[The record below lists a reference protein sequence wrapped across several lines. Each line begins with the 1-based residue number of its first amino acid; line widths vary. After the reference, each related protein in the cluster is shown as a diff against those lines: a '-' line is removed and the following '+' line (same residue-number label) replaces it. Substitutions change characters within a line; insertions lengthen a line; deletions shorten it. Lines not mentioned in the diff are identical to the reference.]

1 MRNEYLIERFL
12 GELRKKTTRK
22 YPFADHVTNIHKG
35 LQGEGVEASRTQVR
49 DALVEAVQHRALRRC
64 KRDDSR
70 VLGKVAKYQAI
81 MPLARLYEV
90 FRPWIE
96 EGTIPPLELL
106 KWEAGATK
114 MKKLTIRTLANNIY
128 KRLRKIK
135 VSMTQ
140 AQVAK
145 ALLAGLQA
153 RIGSRP
159 TAGELDALEGDFHV
173 SLTEAQR
180 YEVLGP
186 ALKEGSIRLL
196 SLLKQGK
203 KATKRK
209 GKLPGC
215 LSQQVRNVRKRL
227 RKVEVAVTQAQAKSR
242 LGAELKHAVDAY
254 PFRGLPISSWGT
266 SNKGLHYQAYK
277 PRIEDGTITQEMLFE
292 LEKGATKMKKAS
304 FNEIV
309 RSVQRHLVK
318 NEIDRDCRTELLK
331 GLVDKNV
338 GAERVRE
345 QMRRLQGGFCMGAGN
360 VAKTLTA
367 GLPPGQIEPRFQVR
381 SELWAD
387 KEKEP
392 DPLRQ
397 LRKVYRGLRDE
408 EDEEEPQYRQLYRW
422 FRRELGGKG
431 DVGPQLVDFRLT
443 KRVEIRI
450 GEPLRA
456 VRARVLATVDTSA
469 VNKHQFLQTDPMY

>member
-1 MRNEYLIERFL
+1 M
-12 GELRKKTTRK
+12 
-22 YPFADHVTNIHKG
+22 
-35 LQGEGVEASRTQVR
+35 
-49 DALVEAVQHRALRRC
+49 
-64 KRDDSR
+64 
-70 VLGKVAKYQAI
+70 
-81 MPLARLYEV
+81 
-90 FRPWIE
+90 
-96 EGTIPPLELL
+96 
-106 KWEAGATK
+106 
-114 MKKLTIRTLANNIY
+114 
-128 KRLRKIK
+128 
-135 VSMTQ
+135 
-140 AQVAK
+140 
-145 ALLAGLQA
+145 
-153 RIGSRP
+153 
-159 TAGELDALEGDFHV
+159 
-173 SLTEAQR
+173 
-180 YEVLGP
+180 
-186 ALKEGSIRLL
+186 
-196 SLLKQGK
+196 
-203 KATKRK
+203 
-209 GKLPGC
+209 
-215 LSQQVRNVRKRL
+215 
-227 RKVEVAVTQAQAKSR
+227 TQAQAKSR

-266 SNKGLHYQAYK
+266 SNKGLLYQAYK

-345 QMRRLQGGFCMGAGN
+345 QMRRLQDGFCMGAGN
-360 VAKTLTA
+360 VVKTLTA

-469 VNKHQFLQTDPMY
+469 VKKHQFLQTDPMY

>member
-1 MRNEYLIERFL
+1 ML
-12 GELRKKTTRK
+12 GPALK
-22 YPFADHVTNIHKG
+22 
-35 LQGEGVEASRTQVR
+35 EGS
-49 DALVEAVQHRALRRC
+49 
-64 KRDDSR
+64 
-70 VLGKVAKYQAI
+70 I
-81 MPLARLYEV
+81 PL
-90 FRPWIE
+90 
-96 EGTIPPLELL
+96 LELL
-106 KWEAGATK
+106 KLGKSATK
-114 MKKLTIRTLANNIY
+114 GKKRRLRDHAKTIR
-128 KRLRKIK
+128 KRLLKIE

-140 AQVAK
+140 GQVTD
-145 ALLAGLQA
+145 ALVKELQA

-159 TAGELDALEGDFHV
+159 TAGDLDALEGDFHV

-209 GKLPGC
+209 GTKLPGC
-215 LSQQVRNVRKRL
+215 LSQQVRNVR
-227 RKVEVAVTQAQAKSR
+227 RKLEPVEVAMTQAQAKSR

-266 SNKGLHYQAYK
+266 SNKGLLYQAYK

-345 QMRRLQGGFCMGAGN
+345 QMRRLQDGFCMGAGN
-360 VAKTLTA
+360 VVKTLTA

-456 VRARVLATVDTSA
+456 VRARVLATVDTAA
-469 VNKHQFLQTDPMY
+469 VKKHQFLQTDPMY

>member
-1 MRNEYLIERFL
+1 ML
-12 GELRKKTTRK
+12 GPALK
-22 YPFADHVTNIHKG
+22 
-35 LQGEGVEASRTQVR
+35 EGS
-49 DALVEAVQHRALRRC
+49 
-64 KRDDSR
+64 
-70 VLGKVAKYQAI
+70 I
-81 MPLARLYEV
+81 PL
-90 FRPWIE
+90 
-96 EGTIPPLELL
+96 LELL
-106 KWEAGATK
+106 KLGKSATK
-114 MKKLTIRTLANNIY
+114 GKKR
-128 KRLRKIK
+128 RLRDHAKGIHRRLQKIGD
-135 VSMTQ
+135 TRTRG
-140 AQVAK
+140 QVK
-145 ALLAGLQA
+145 DALVKELQA

-159 TAGELDALEGDFHV
+159 TAGDLDALEGDFHV

-209 GKLPGC
+209 GTKLPGC
-215 LSQQVRNVRKRL
+215 LSQQVRDVRYKL
-227 RKVEVAVTQAQAKSR
+227 RKVEVAMTQAQAKSR

-266 SNKGLHYQAYK
+266 SNKGLLYQAYK

-345 QMRRLQGGFCMGAGN
+345 QMRRLQDGFCMGAGN
-360 VAKTLTA
+360 VVKTLTA